1 MNPLELVA
9 YVRGST
15 ASWLPSARLPSFR
28 GSSEGLGQRNE
39 SSSGSTFVG
48 NEAMATLREMV
59 LMPRDLAP
67 VVPTVRAGEDVVVL
81 VHGFMASAGVFRPLR
96 AKLEREAKAQV
107 ATFTHA
113 PGAGVKRIAQQLA
126 DVVQRIPTGA
136 RVHVV
141 GHSLGGIVARW
152 FVQELGGHA
161 RVAQTISLASPFGGA
176 HFARRIP
183 VFVGADLHESSNVL
197 ARVRARAHAFAVR
210 HTSIVAGDDRMVVG
224 ADNAVFPNGDVV
236 VLPGRGHN
244 ALLFDEEAARIVIE
258 RVKRA
263 V

>member
-1 MNPLELVA
+1 MRFGELPFDLVA
-9 YVRGST
+9 YVRGAT
-15 ASWLPSARLPSFR
+15 PNWVPSPRLPSFR
-28 GSSEGLGQRNE
+28 
-39 SSSGSTFVG
+39 STPTPSFAG
-48 NEAMATLREMV
+48 HEAVATLREVV
-59 LMPRDLAP
+59 LMARNLAP
-67 VVPTVRAGEDVVVL
+67 VVPKARPGDDVVVL

-96 AKLEREAKAQV
+96 AKLEREAKARV

-113 PGAGVKRIAQQLA
+113 PGAGVKRIARQLA
-126 DVVQRIPTGA
+126 GVVAKIPEGA

-176 HFARRIP
+176 DFARKMP
-183 VFVGADLHESSNVL
+183 VFVGADLHASSNVL
-197 ARVRARAHAFAVR
+197 ARVRARAHAFPVR

-224 ADNAVFPNGDVV
+224 ADNAVFPHGDVV

-244 ALLFDEEAARIVIE
+244 SLLFDEEASRIVID
-258 RVKRA
+258 RIKQVVARS
-263 V
+263 